1 RQNPP
6 TPAPYAPRPRPP
18 VERVVTLECAGDGR
32 LAMRPLPAGEPSGD
46 YAVST
51 ARWKGARLPEIPERA
66 KPHQTG
72 VEVRFGGADHGSY
85 ILNPVLKNIDASD
98 LSFERSL

>member
-18 VERVVTLECAGDGR
+18 VEHVVTLECAGNGR
-32 LAMRPLPAGEPSGD
+32 LAMSPLPAGEPWGD

-51 ARWKGARLPEIPERA
+51 AQWRGARLHEILERA
-66 KPHQTG
+66 QPHLTG
-72 VEVRFGGADHGSY
+72 VEVRFAGADHGSD

-98 LSFERSL
+98 L